1 MALASDWR
9 NPERV
14 VPWKP
19 RQRFLLTTPGHAAA
33 ESYQSAVRDAQQSAS
48 QRTQLEQA
56 KQAWA
61 DGLKLRPMDGI
72 VLYELVAGRMC
83 LAEMMETLE
92 SCGLTLREARGALDR
107 LRAAGLAEPVESP
120 ERS

>member
-1 MALASDWR
+1 MAFDWR

-19 RQRFLLTTPGHAAA
+19 RQRFRLSALGHDAA
-33 ESYQSAVRDAQQSAS
+33 SRYQSAVRAAQESAS
-48 QRTQLEQA
+48 QRSELERA

-72 VLYELVAGRMC
+72 VLDELVAGRTS
-83 LAEMMETLE
+83 LAEMKETLE
-92 SCGLTLREARGALDR
+92 ACGLTLREARGAIDR
-107 LRAAGLAEPVESP
+107 LRAAQLVEPLETEGGV
-120 ERS
+120 

>member
-1 MALASDWR
+1 MAFDWR

-19 RQRFLLTTPGHAAA
+19 RQRFRLSPLGSAAA
-33 ESYQSAVRDAQQSAS
+33 SSYQSAVHAAQESAS
-48 QRTQLEQA
+48 QRSELERA

-72 VLYELVAGRMC
+72 ILDELVAGITS
-83 LAEMMETLE
+83 LAEMKETLE
-92 SCGLTLREARGALDR
+92 ACGLTLREARGAVDR
-107 LRAAGLAEPVESP
+107 LRAAQLVEPLETGEGV
-120 ERS
+120 

>member
-1 MALASDWR
+1 MAFDWR

-19 RQRFLLTTPGHAAA
+19 RQRFLLASLGRAAA
-33 ESYQSAVRDAQQSAS
+33 ESYENAVRAAQQSAS
-48 QRTQLEQA
+48 QRAELDRA

-72 VLYELVAGRMC
+72 VLEELAAGHAC
-83 LAEMMETLE
+83 LAEMKETLD

-107 LRAAGLAEPVESP
+107 LKAAQLIEPVETGDRP
-120 ERS
+120 

>member
-1 MALASDWR
+1 MAFDWR

-19 RQRFLLTTPGHAAA
+19 RQRFHLTSLGLAAA
-33 ESYQSAVRDAQQSAS
+33 ESYQNSVRTAQQAAS
-48 QRTQLEQA
+48 QRAELDRA

-72 VLYELVAGRMC
+72 VLDELVAGRTC
-83 LAEMMETLE
+83 IAEMKDTLD
-92 SCGLTLREARGALDR
+92 SCGITLREARGAIDR
-107 LRAAGLAEPVESP
+107 LRAAQLVDPIATSEGS
-120 ERS
+120 

>member
-1 MALASDWR
+1 MAFDWR

-19 RQRFLLTTPGHAAA
+19 RQRFHLSALGHAAA
-33 ESYQSAVRDAQQSAS
+33 ESYQSTVLAAQRSAS
-48 QRTQLEQA
+48 QRTELDRA

-72 VLYELVAGRMC
+72 MLDELVAGRTC
-83 LAEMMETLE
+83 LAEMKETLAA
-92 SCGLTLREARGALDR
+92 CGLTLREARGALDR
-107 LRAAGLAEPVESP
+107 LRAAQLIEPLETS